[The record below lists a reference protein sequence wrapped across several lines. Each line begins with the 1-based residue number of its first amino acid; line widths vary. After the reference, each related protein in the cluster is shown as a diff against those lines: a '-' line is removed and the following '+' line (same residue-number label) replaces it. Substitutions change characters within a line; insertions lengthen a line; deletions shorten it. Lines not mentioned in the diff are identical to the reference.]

1 MSLKRLA
8 KKDDLLD
15 DSPGTQVLAAD
26 RSGEPRL
33 ETGKADAD
41 AGDGGE
47 WRGPCKGVCRDGAK
61 RAAAIVGA
69 SRKRD
74 YSRFLVRVRRAWES
88 ERK

>member
-1 MSLKRLA
+1 MINLTEESGPSQDMHTTIGPRDSPLAILALKLPTMSLKRLA

-47 WRGPCKGVCRDGAK
+47 WREIG
-61 RAAAIVGA
+61 RAHV
-69 SRKRD
+69 
-74 YSRFLVRVRRAWES
+74 
-88 ERK
+88 